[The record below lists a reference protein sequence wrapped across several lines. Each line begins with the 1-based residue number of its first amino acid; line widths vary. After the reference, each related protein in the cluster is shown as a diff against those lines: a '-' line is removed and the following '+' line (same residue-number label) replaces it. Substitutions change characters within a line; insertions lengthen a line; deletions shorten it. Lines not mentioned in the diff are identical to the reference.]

1 MKANK
6 ALMIG
11 AGRAADKFQDYR
23 IGKRN
28 EDLSRQMQMKRM
40 YEDKEIRKYI
50 DNLGP
55 GAEIDKLPGSMQKPV
70 TDFLN
75 SSRMK
80 YGELARRVAKTPAG
94 SPFYMQA
101 RSEMN
106 KIQSQ
111 FKNLSSQLD
120 NFKNLKQEYLSDFDS
135 GVISK
140 GSDSSIL
147 KRLFSTDD
155 YLIDLSNGSL
165 EFTLNDGSKVSAS
178 NLPKYF
184 NRNAKAVNG
193 LLKLNQ
199 QAYKNA
205 LPIDKTSDYLYR
217 RQVRQLVTQ
226 GGRDGLLSLATDVFL
241 DNAMIDVDNL
251 NDPNY
256 YLLAE
261 ENHEQLRDFVI
272 NSWMDGISTA
282 SNEAYTRKQR
292 RSKPQGSGLDYA
304 TVLKIWQSGDLD
316 QLTNL
321 LPLDSKVSFDG
332 YDDGTYDIKLGSII
346 KGKNIDPTN
355 PDHLQRLLTILG
367 VSGGGR
373 SSSSVRIDLDKI

>member
-6 ALMIG
+6 ALMVG
-11 AGRAADKFQDYR
+11 AGLAADKFQSYR

-40 YEDKEIRKYI
+40 YEDREIRKYI

-55 GAEIDKLPGSMQKPV
+55 GAEVDKLPASMQEPV
-70 TDFLN
+70 TQFLN
-75 SSRMK
+75 DNRMK
-80 YGELARRVAKTPAG
+80 YGQLARRVAKAPAG
-94 SPFYMQA
+94 SPLYMQS

-106 KIQSQ
+106 KIQGQ

-120 NFKNLKQEYLSDFDS
+120 NFKNLKQEYLADFDE

-140 GSDSSIL
+140 GSDSSTL
-147 KRLFSTDD
+147 KKLFSTDD
-155 YLIDLSNGSL
+155 YIIDLSSGSL
-165 EFTLNDGSKVSAS
+165 EFELEDGSRVAGS

-184 NRNAKAVNG
+184 NRNAKAVDG

-226 GGRDGLLSLATDVFL
+226 GGRDGLLSLATDEFL
-241 DNAMIDVDNL
+241 DGSLIDVDNP

-256 YLLAE
+256 GLLSE

-272 NSWMDGISTA
+272 DSWMNGISTA
-282 SNEAYTRKQR
+282 SEEAYRFKQR
-292 RSKPQGSGLDYA
+292 SSRPQGTGIDYT
-304 TVLKIWQSGDLD
+304 TVMQIWQSGDLD

-321 LPLDSKVSFDG
+321 LPLNSKLSLDG
-332 YDDGTYDIKLGSII
+332 YDDGSYDIKLGSRVVRRGIHP
-346 KGKNIDPTN
+346 GKPETLN
-355 PDHLQRLLTILG
+355 LLLEVLG
-367 VSGGGR
+367 ISGGGG
-373 SSSSVRIDLDKI
+373 SIPNIDLSKI